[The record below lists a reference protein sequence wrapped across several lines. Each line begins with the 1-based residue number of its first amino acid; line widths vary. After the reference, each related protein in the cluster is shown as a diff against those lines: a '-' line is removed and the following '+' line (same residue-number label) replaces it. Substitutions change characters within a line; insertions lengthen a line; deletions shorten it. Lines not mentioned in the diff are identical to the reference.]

1 MPKSATIRQRF
12 HHIRYTCPDDLVS
25 ALASVTSWKKLLLT
39 VCRIRKKNILFIET
53 NGEAFIE
60 PISTDRICLIYERYK
75 AIFATVYLRK
85 FYRHTNRC
93 AVFFNHYKTAD
104 VLSGNSTPSITNLTI
119 KHTAN
124 YHTINTFLQIT
135 R

>member
-1 MPKSATIRQRF
+1 MEI
-12 HHIRYTCPDDLVS
+12 
-25 ALASVTSWKKLLLT
+25 
-39 VCRIRKKNILFIET
+39 

-104 VLSGNSTPSITNLTI
+104 VLSGNSAANTYCGSVSKYSIYN
-119 KHTAN
+119 
-124 YHTINTFLQIT
+124 
-135 R
+135 